1 MYFGAP
7 DIIREAKSK
16 LENFVMK
23 PNKCIAYE
31 GIFQQK
37 ILVCHVFVS
46 LCDICKFWTLV
57 CESCDIFG
65 GYSQLEH
72 LKG

>member
-1 MYFGAP
+1 MRKVY
-7 DIIREAKSK
+7 IIYI
-16 LENFVMK
+16 LNT
-23 PNKCIAYE
+23 YE
-31 GIFQQK
+31 SIFQQK

-72 LKG
+72 LKGQSL

>member
-1 MYFGAP
+1 VEDECAS
-7 DIIREAKSK
+7 AKSCPSK
-16 LENFVMK
+16 R
-23 PNKCIAYE
+23 YE
-31 GIFQQK
+31 GIFQQE

-46 LCDICKFWTLV
+46 LCDICKFWLLV

>member
-1 MYFGAP
+1 MLHEYRLGSCSSV
-7 DIIREAKSK
+7 DRG
-16 LENFVMK
+16 
-23 PNKCIAYE
+23 YE

>member
-1 MYFGAP
+1 MKA
-7 DIIREAKSK
+7 ILLNNQSK
-16 LENFVMK
+16 DGEE
-23 PNKCIAYE
+23 IYE
-31 GIFQQK
+31 GISQQK

-46 LCDICKFWTLV
+46 LCDICKFWLLV